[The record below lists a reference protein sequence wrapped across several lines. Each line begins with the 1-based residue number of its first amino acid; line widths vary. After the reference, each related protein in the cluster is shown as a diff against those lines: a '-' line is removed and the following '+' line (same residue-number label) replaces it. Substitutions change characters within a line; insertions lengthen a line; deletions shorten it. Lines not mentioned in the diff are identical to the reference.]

1 MVSRSM
7 ENMLED
13 LSIATKILGLNVSGS
28 KLLAVYGDMNGLVY
42 EKLQGQLPL
51 AGDFLED
58 IEAVFTQADKLMKLC
73 RAQGLPS
80 PEVVSVAVS
89 GPVDLLKGMALSPPD
104 LPGWDN
110 APLKG
115 RLGVRYNLP
124 VFVEHRSN
132 AGALAELFFG
142 AGTGSEHLVFLDL
155 EPVAAA
161 GLVLN
166 GRIYHGAHHAAG
178 EIGKMPLA
186 PEGPSGL
193 STSGSLTGFA
203 SGPGLAELAHL
214 RFPERW
220 SSLPNP
226 YDLIRRANQGEA
238 EALAVVGESAR
249 YLARGLLWMMYTL
262 DPELVIFGHPGDL
275 LGETLLTP
283 LREAVLRLGGGNAQQ
298 LPRLA
303 VSGLGAKLDA
313 VAAISAAVA
322 AFRTQR
328 AA

>member
-1 MVSRSM
+1 
-7 ENMLED
+7 
-13 LSIATKILGLNVSGS
+13 
-28 KLLAVYGDMNGLVY
+28 
-42 EKLQGQLPL
+42 
-51 AGDFLED
+51 
-58 IEAVFTQADKLMKLC
+58 
-73 RAQGLPS
+73 
-80 PEVVSVAVS
+80 
-89 GPVDLLKGMALSPPD
+89 
-104 LPGWDN
+104 
-110 APLKG
+110 
-115 RLGVRYNLP
+115 
-124 VFVEHRSN
+124 
-132 AGALAELFFG
+132 
-142 AGTGSEHLVFLDL
+142 
-155 EPVAAA
+155 
-161 GLVLN
+161 
-166 GRIYHGAHHAAG
+166 
-178 EIGKMPLA
+178 MPLA